1 MGAGSRGELARE
13 FEVGDWRARPLAGV
27 IERAGRAIHLEPKIM
42 DVLVRLARS
51 APEVVT
57 RRELLADVWPD
68 VVVSEE
74 VLTRCISELRSA
86 LGDGTLER
94 HYVTTVPK
102 RGYALIAPVSWLSPG
117 SPARRSPALDEAEE
131 SVAVLPF
138 ADQSPARDFEWF
150 SDGLTDDL
158 IDALARTPG
167 LRVAARTSAFTF
179 KGRALDVR
187 EIGERLAVRHVLEGS
202 VRRGSA
208 SVRVSV
214 RLASTRDG
222 FQLWSETFER
232 PLADLLALQSEL
244 AGAVA
249 TRLALHFTDGHGRA
263 AGGTESI
270 EAYDWY
276 LRGRRKYQTERPG
289 FQYAGAAE
297 LERAVA
303 IDPRFA
309 AAHGLY
315 AYLHA
320 LRAAV
325 DEPYASV
332 APKVRRS
339 FQAALAVNPLQP
351 EALMAKAIDVRWRT
365 WDWLEVRALFEQAL
379 RVAPNDPHVLTH
391 YAVRFFRDLGRLAT
405 AEAMLRRAV
414 EIDPLNPTPRASLS
428 YVLRFGG
435 RYGEAAA
442 QAERAVRMNPEH
454 GWALQG
460 CVLALAFDGRFA
472 EAHAALER
480 AERASGPDHLMT
492 LESRA
497 RLYVL
502 QGDEGRA
509 RAVLARIAELSRAPG
524 GVIYC
529 DAAGWVCL
537 ELGEIEEGVRW
548 LTRAIEAGVSASV
561 GARVC
566 ALPIERRRPGL
577 TASPAFQGFL
587 RKMRLDDA
595 SLAELADAGGLA
607 PPSESS
613 GRSAAP
619 GSDP

>member
-1 MGAGSRGELARE
+1 
-13 FEVGDWRARPLAGV
+13 
-27 IERAGRAIHLEPKIM
+27 
-42 DVLVRLARS
+42 
-51 APEVVT
+51 
-57 RRELLADVWPD
+57 
-68 VVVSEE
+68 
-74 VLTRCISELRSA
+74 
-86 LGDGTLER
+86 
-94 HYVTTVPK
+94 
-102 RGYALIAPVSWLSPG
+102 
-117 SPARRSPALDEAEE
+117 
-131 SVAVLPF
+131 
-138 ADQSPARDFEWF
+138 
-150 SDGLTDDL
+150 
-158 IDALARTPG
+158 
-167 LRVAARTSAFTF
+167 
-179 KGRALDVR
+179 
-187 EIGERLAVRHVLEGS
+187 
-202 VRRGSA
+202 
-208 SVRVSV
+208 V

-244 AGAVA
+244 AVAVA
-249 TRLALHFTDGHGRA
+249 TRLALHFTEGHARA

-309 AAHGLY
+309 AAHGLH

-325 DEPYASV
+325 DEPYPSV

-391 YAVRFFRDLGRLAT
+391 YAVRYFRDLGALEI

-414 EIDPLNPTPRASLS
+414 EIDPLNATPRASLS
-428 YVLRFGG
+428 YVLRFSG
-435 RYGEAAA
+435 RYAEASR
-442 QAERAVRMNPEH
+442 QAERAVSLNAEH

-472 EAHAALER
+472 DAHAALAR

-497 RLYVL
+497 RLHAL
-502 QGDEGRA
+502 EGDEVRA
-509 RAVLARIAELSRAPG
+509 RSLLGHIAALAGRPG
-524 GVIYC
+524 GAIYC
-529 DAAGWVCL
+529 DAAGWTCL
-537 ELGEIEEGVRW
+537 ELGDLAEGIGW
-548 LTRAIEAGVSASV
+548 LERAIEAGVSASV

-577 TASPAFQGFL
+577 LGSPRFQAFL
-587 RKMRLDDA
+587 RRMRLDDE
-595 SLAELADAGGLA
+595 SLAELAGTGGLA
-607 PPSESS
+607 PPSEGL
-613 GRSAAP
+613 GRFGLSARA
-619 GSDP
+619 